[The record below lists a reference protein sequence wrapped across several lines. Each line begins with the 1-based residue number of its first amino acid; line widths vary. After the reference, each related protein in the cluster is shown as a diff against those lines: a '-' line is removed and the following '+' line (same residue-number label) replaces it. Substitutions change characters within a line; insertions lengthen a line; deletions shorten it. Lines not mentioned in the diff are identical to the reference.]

1 MRFGKTRKITQTGVV
16 SGKSFLWN
24 QFVYRRGYKEYLMA
38 EGGETGREETDLDF
52 TNNES
57 SGNAHAIIRSCG
69 EFFM

>member
-1 MRFGKTRKITQTGVV
+1 
-16 SGKSFLWN
+16 
-24 QFVYRRGYKEYLMA
+24 MA